1 MRLAYSSEAEDVFG
15 RSWRAQRKL
24 AARLSAS
31 HDTDC
36 HPPRPKG
43 MRQRTYERLLRRIW
57 DQELRREELL
67 YPYLLRLGIRLR

>member
-1 MRLAYSSEAEDVFG
+1 MRLAHSSEAEDVIG

-31 HDTDC
+31 DDTDC

-43 MRQRTYERLLRRIW
+43 MRQRTYERILRRIW
-57 DQELRREELL
+57 DHELRRYELL
-67 YPYLLRLGIRLR
+67 YAYLLRLNIPLR